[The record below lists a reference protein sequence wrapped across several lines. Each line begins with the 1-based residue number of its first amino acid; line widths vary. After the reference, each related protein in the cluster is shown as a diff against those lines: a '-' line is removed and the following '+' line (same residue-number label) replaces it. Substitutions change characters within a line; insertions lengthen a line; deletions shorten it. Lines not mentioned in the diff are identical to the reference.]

1 MRNDELT
8 VLPDV
13 THEGVLTGLQ
23 VLHDVLVERVHV
35 LHQPL
40 GGAVVDLAG
49 VVEDREVGVALEVAL
64 DELGVSGV
72 GIGEFLHEGLVGGL
86 GEPALLVAE
95 GHDTHGLRTKSINKW
110 QIEQQIFKL
119 HELHILTSSKVLK
132 QVLNKI

>member
-1 MRNDELT
+1 MADERILAVLEILNDI
-8 VLPDV
+8 
-13 THEGVLTGLQ
+13 
-23 VLHDVLVERVHV
+23 LVEGIHV

-49 VVEDREVGVALEVAL
+49 VVEDREVGVALEVTL

-72 GIGEFLHEGLVGGL
+72 GVGELLHEGLVGGL

-95 GHDTHGLRTKSINKW
+95 GHDTHGLRIKSINKW

-119 HELHILTSSKVLK
+119 HELHILTSNKVLK